1 MMSVCCCQAS
11 SSREA
16 FVRAA
21 GGMAGCRRN
30 AVIQDLGKS
39 WREMPGESLPCFTGR
54 EKLPQ
59 PDPQHPLSCTI
70 LSRMLLTL
78 GVSLIWSKGCATET
92 NVLPWGKGGQMVP
105 SKEDFAST
113 AEPKG

>member
-54 EKLPQ
+54 E
-59 PDPQHPLSCTI
+59 
-70 LSRMLLTL
+70 
-78 GVSLIWSKGCATET
+78 
-92 NVLPWGKGGQMVP
+92 
-105 SKEDFAST
+105 
-113 AEPKG
+113 